1 MIKSSSR
8 GVCVCVFS
16 ILLHFRQPTGLPAH
30 DKVGPPPCH
39 RIKAVFEVHSE
50 LQESVRSEVT
60 ARLTW
65 PSLLNCTHRLV
76 FPLTNANSSSVSSES
91 PAANPAVLI
100 PSLGKDVVLSHKKNK
115 R

>member
-8 GVCVCVFS
+8 GVCVFVCFS
-16 ILLHFRQPTGLPAH
+16 VLLHLLSFRRPTGLPAH
-30 DKVGPPPCH
+30 DKVAPPSCH

-65 PSLLNCTHRLV
+65 PSLLNFTHRLV
-76 FPLTNANSSSVSSES
+76 FPPTNANSSSVSSES
-91 PAANPAVLI
+91 PASNPCRPNPFSREGRRAVT
-100 PSLGKDVVLSHKKNK
+100 
-115 R
+115 